1 MIHAGLTAR
10 RAMAKPKSGA
20 IDSGRGAG
28 EMREVEVALDFTPN
42 ALASLVYRQGDTVV
56 LACATK
62 ADRLPRW
69 FPRDSERGWVHAEYA
84 LLPGST
90 NSRFRRERNGAK
102 GRTQEIERRVAR
114 SLRGAVDLDELG
126 PIALTVDCDVLNAD
140 GGTRCASVTAA
151 SLALR
156 LAVRRLISS
165 GECLPKDRRLT
176 REDVKKG
183 VEVAELSEDEKSA
196 HELAVMPNDVAAL
209 SVGMVAGEVKT
220 DLDYILD
227 SNADVDMNV
236 VMTSDGGFVEV
247 QGTGEEA
254 TYTREEL
261 DAMIDAATTGIS
273 ELHAFQD
280 SVLAEAS

>member
-1 MIHAGLTAR
+1 MIHAGFTAR
-10 RAMAKPKSGA
+10 RAMAKPKSDA

-42 ALASLVYRQGDTVV
+42 ALASLVYRQGDTIV

-69 FPRDSERGWVHAEYA
+69 FPRDSGRGWVHAEYA

-102 GRTQEIERRVAR
+102 GRTQEIERLVAR

-156 LAVRRLISS
+156 LAVRRLIAS
-165 GECLPKDRRLT
+165 GECLPIDRRLS

-183 VEVAELSEDEKSA
+183 VEAPKLSEDEGLA

-209 SVGMVAGEVKT
+209 SVGMVDGEVRT

-261 DAMIDAATTGIS
+261 DAMIEAATIGIS

>member
-1 MIHAGLTAR
+1 
-10 RAMAKPKSGA
+10 MAKPKSGA

-102 GRTQEIERRVAR
+102 GRTQEIERLVAR

-156 LAVRRLISS
+156 LAIRRLISS

-183 VEVAELSEDEKSA
+183 VEVAELSENEKSA

-209 SVGMVAGEVKT
+209 SVGMVAGEVRT
-220 DLDYILD
+220 DLDYTLD